1 MREGWR
7 RIALADIADF
17 RNGLNFLRGDKG
29 HDIKVVGVG
38 DFQRHEALIDF
49 SATTIVTVAKPVAN
63 DDLLRDND
71 LLFVRSNG
79 NKALVGRCVLISGVT
94 EPVTFSGFT
103 IRARIRSS
111 IIDPSYLSKLVRSPL
126 FLAHLHREGG
136 GSSINNLNQEALSDF
151 TFGLPPLAEQRKI
164 AAILRTWDLG
174 LEKLSALRKAKE
186 QLRLWLRTEVVTGRR
201 RLPGF
206 SGVWREAP
214 LSDVLTEHGE
224 ASTGA
229 EEVYSVSVHK
239 GLVNQIEHLGRS
251 FAAASTD
258 HYNRVLPGD
267 IVYTKSPTGDFPL
280 GIIKQSHVDHAV
292 IVSPLYGVFT
302 PLRRELGIMLEAH
315 FEAPLAVSNYLNPLV
330 QKGAKNTIAITNK
343 RFLEGKLRL
352 PLDPNEQK
360 AIAAILETSRR
371 ELDAI
376 DREIAALTRQKRG
389 LMQKLLTGE
398 WAVNL
403 EGAKA

>member
-1 MREGWR
+1 M
-7 RIALADIADF
+7 
-17 RNGLNFLRGDKG
+17 
-29 HDIKVVGVG
+29 
-38 DFQRHEALIDF
+38 
-49 SATTIVTVAKPVAN
+49 
-63 DDLLRDND
+63 
-71 LLFVRSNG
+71 
-79 NKALVGRCVLISGVT
+79 
-94 EPVTFSGFT
+94 
-103 IRARIRSS
+103 
-111 IIDPSYLSKLVRSPL
+111 PL
-126 FLAHLHREGG
+126 
-136 GSSINNLNQEALSDF
+136 
-151 TFGLPPLAEQRKI
+151 PEQRKI

-186 QLRLWLRTEVVTGRR
+186 RLRNWLRTQVVTGKR

-206 SGVWREAP
+206 AGHWREVQ

-224 ASTGA
+224 ASTGT

-239 GLVNQIEHLGRS
+239 GLINQIEHLGRS

-280 GIIKQSHVDHAV
+280 GIIKQSQVKHPV

-302 PLRRELGIMLEAH
+302 PIRRELGVLLEAH
-315 FEAPLAVSNYLNPLV
+315 FEAPLAVKNYLNPLV

-343 RFLEGKLRL
+343 RFLEGKLHL
-352 PLDPNEQK
+352 PLDPKEQK
-360 AIAAILETSRR
+360 AIAAIIETSRR

-398 WAVNL
+398 WAVQPDL
-403 EGAKA
+403 ETANV

>member
-1 MREGWR
+1 MRKR
-7 RIALADIADF
+7 FALKQV
-17 RNGLNFLRGDKG
+17 GLTGDVQG
-29 HDIKVVGVG
+29 GRQRSPHMTTGKVVPYLRVANVFDGY
-38 DFQRHEALIDF
+38 IDF
-49 SATTIVTVAKPVAN
+49 SDVNSMPFKAKEIETFRLKKG
-63 DDLLRDND
+63 DILLNEGQ
-71 LLFVRSNG
+71 SIE
-79 NKALVGRCVLISGVT
+79 LVGRCSM
-94 EPVTFSGFT
+94 
-103 IRARIRSS
+103 
-111 IIDPSYLSKLVRSPL
+111 YLDGPEDCCYQNTLVRYRAGPDVDSEFATQL
-126 FLAHLHREGG
+126 FRHCQAIGIFSRIAVRTNSIAHLGVSRFSE
-136 GSSINNLNQEALSDF
+136 LELPF
-151 TFGLPPLAEQRKI
+151 PPLPEQRKI

-186 QLRLWLRTEVVTGRR
+186 RLRLWLRTEVVTGKR

-206 SGVWREAP
+206 SGVWRDVL

-239 GLVNQIEHLGRS
+239 GLINQIEHLGRS

-280 GIIKQSHVDHAV
+280 GIIKQSRVDHPV

-302 PLRRELGIMLEAH
+302 PLCRELGIMLEAH

-343 RFLEGKLRL
+343 RFLEGKLHL

-360 AIAAILETSRR
+360 AIASILETSRR

-398 WAVNL
+398 WAVQI
-403 EGAKA
+403 EGAAA

>member
-1 MREGWR
+1 MRNEWTPAVLGDLITIKSGVSPALANLSSHGALPFIKVEDLNNSKKYQIIGR
-7 RIALADIADF
+7 SFTSLSNLEVKAGSVLFAKRGGAIMVNKVRIASVSVALDTNMMALTPKDGKIYSEYLYYFILREELSKIAD
-17 RNGLNFLRGDKG
+17 
-29 HDIKVVGVG
+29 V
-38 DFQRHEALIDF
+38 
-49 SATTIVTVAKPVAN
+49 
-63 DDLLRDND
+63 
-71 LLFVRSNG
+71 
-79 NKALVGRCVLISGVT
+79 
-94 EPVTFSGFT
+94 
-103 IRARIRSS
+103 SS
-111 IIDPSYLSKLVRSPL
+111 IPQ
-126 FLAHLHREGG
+126 
-136 GSSINNLNQEALSDF
+136 INNKHINPYPIS
-151 TFGLPPLAEQRKI
+151 LPPLPEQRKI

-186 QLRLWLRTEVVTGRR
+186 RLRLWLRTEVVTGKR
-201 RLPGF
+201 RLPRF
-206 SGVWREAP
+206 SGLWREVP

-251 FAAASTD
+251 FAAANTD

-280 GIIKQSHVDHAV
+280 GIIKQSRVDHAV

-343 RFLEGKLRL
+343 RFLEGKLHL

-398 WAVNL
+398 WEVSP
-403 EGAKA
+403 

>member
-1 MREGWR
+1 MPGLNLE
-7 RIALADIADF
+7 ALAS
-17 RNGLNFLRGDKG
+17 
-29 HDIKVVGVG
+29 V
-38 DFQRHEALIDF
+38 
-49 SATTIVTVAKPVAN
+49 
-63 DDLLRDND
+63 
-71 LLFVRSNG
+71 
-79 NKALVGRCVLISGVT
+79 
-94 EPVTFSGFT
+94 
-103 IRARIRSS
+103 
-111 IIDPSYLSKLVRSPL
+111 KLA
-126 FLAHLHREGG
+126 F
-136 GSSINNLNQEALSDF
+136 
-151 TFGLPPLAEQRKI
+151 PPLREQYKI

-186 QLRLWLRTEVVTGRR
+186 RLRLWLRTEVATGKR

-206 SGVWREAP
+206 YGVWRDVP

-251 FAAASTD
+251 FAAASTN

-280 GIIKQSHVDHAV
+280 GIIKQSRVDHPV

-302 PLRRELGIMLEAH
+302 PLRCEFGIMLEAH
-315 FEAPLAVSNYLNPLV
+315 FEAPLAVRNYLNPLV

-371 ELDAI
+371 ELDVI

-389 LMQKLLTGE
+389 LTQKLLTGK

-403 EGAKA
+403 EGGSA